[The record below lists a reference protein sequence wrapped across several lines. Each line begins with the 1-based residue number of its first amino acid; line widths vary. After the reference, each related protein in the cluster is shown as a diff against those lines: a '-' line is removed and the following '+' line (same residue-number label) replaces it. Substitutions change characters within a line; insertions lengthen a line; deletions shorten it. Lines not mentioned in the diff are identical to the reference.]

1 MSRESPVAEALG
13 AQSSIDDSVTVVG
26 AGIGGLAASC
36 YLADAGADVTVLERH
51 DRPGGR
57 AGRLETEGFTFDT
70 GPSWYLMPDVF
81 ERFFRHFDREPSD
94 YYSLT
99 RLDPHYRVFFK
110 DGDRAD
116 ISADPAGVRELFE
129 SYETGAGA
137 AFETYL
143 DESQFVYEVG
153 MERFVYEDRP
163 RFRDWVDTDVLRSL
177 PAATLAK
184 SMDSYV
190 ADFFDHPKLQ
200 QLVQY
205 TLVFLGGSPYNTP
218 ALYTLMSHVDY
229 NLGVYYPEEGGL
241 YRVVE
246 ALADLAGEL
255 GVTLETG
262 VDVTG
267 ILPAST
273 GGLHVET
280 TAGPRV
286 TDTVL
291 SNAPPA
297 HVDRD
302 LLPEAHRSRDDGYW
316 DSLTYAPSA
325 YMLYLGVEG
334 SVDPLEH
341 HTLVLPTDW
350 RDHFEAIFEEPR
362 WPADPAYYV
371 NVPSATDDTVAPD
384 DHETV
389 VVLVP
394 VAPGLED
401 GPDAR
406 ARFRE
411 QVLADLAEYTGV
423 DLRDR
428 IVVEEEASVGTF
440 ADRYSAPGGTALGL
454 AHTLGQTGPLRPGRR
469 GPIEGLYHVGG
480 STTPGIVVPMC
491 LISGEHA
498 AAAVAADRTSE
509 SLAARLSGLR

>member
-1 MSRESPVAEALG
+1 MTAL
-13 AQSSIDDSVTVVG
+13 SDHSVTVIG

-57 AGRLETEGFTFDT
+57 TGRLEDGEFTFDT

-81 ERFFRHFDREPSD
+81 ERFFAHFDCEPED

-99 RLDPHYRVFFK
+99 RLDPNYRVLFK
-110 DGDRAD
+110 DGDAVD
-116 ISADPAGVRELFE
+116 IPADPDAVREVFE

-137 AFETYL
+137 TFDTYL
-143 DESQFVYEVG
+143 DESKFVYEVG
-153 MERFVYEDRP
+153 MDRFVYQDRP

-184 SMDSYV
+184 SMDDYV
-190 ADFFDHPKLQ
+190 GDFFEHPKLR

-229 NLGVYYPEEGGL
+229 NLGVYYPDGGL
-241 YRVVE
+241 YSVVE
-246 ALADLAGEL
+246 GLADLATEL

-267 ILPAST
+267 IAPASS
-273 GGLHVET
+273 GGVELAT
-280 TAGPRV
+280 TAGEHAADAV
-286 TDTVL
+286 V

-302 LLPEAHRSRDDGYW
+302 LLPDRHRAHDDDYW
-316 DSLTYAPSA
+316 DSRTYAPSA
-325 YMLYLGVEG
+325 YMLYLGVDG
-334 SVDPLEH
+334 SLDSLAH

-350 RDHFEAIFEEPR
+350 RSHFESIFDDPR
-362 WPADPAYYV
+362 WPTDPAYYV
-371 NVPSATDDTVAPD
+371 NVPSLTDDSVAPD
-384 DHETV
+384 GHEAV

-394 VAPGLED
+394 IAPGLED
-401 GPDAR
+401 GEHVR
-406 ARFRE
+406 ERFRE
-411 QVLADLAEYTGV
+411 QVIDDIAAHTGV

-428 IVVEEEASVGTF
+428 IVVEHEASVRTF
-440 ADRYSAPGGTALGL
+440 AKRYSTPQGTALGL
-454 AHTLGQTGPLRPGRR
+454 AHTLTQTGPLRPGRR
-469 GPIEGLYHVGG
+469 GPIDGLYYVGG
-480 STTPGIVVPMC
+480 STTPGIGVPMC

-498 AAAVAADRTSE
+498 AEAVRSDLAGAP
-509 SLAARLSGLR
+509 SLSSRLSLEW